1 MGKKDDIKHPKVKGT
16 EMVFRSV
23 SLPASLVEDL
33 QLLKESFEIAWYAEE
48 PRKRVT
54 YEKIFE
60 RLLSNSGLGHV
71 EPKVYT
77 EFMKAKETRK
87 EFPAVVTRATR
98 RPVINIYK
106 RMQSDGTSPFAEAL
120 KAQEEAEAALEEDL
134 RAAAGG
140 GDSPAPAEDQVQ
152 SPEPVATPE
161 VPVDPTE
168 GEVWNMRYFFERD
181 GEEIEA
187 YRGYW
192 PGFFAVVD
200 GEERDQKEMMA
211 DGWVLM
217 NEAGI
222 EISPAQAIQISIEI
236 RSREA
241 FENTA
246 YGQNLS
252 PDEEGENIQ
261 EGPSG
266 AAVDSPAR
274 AEDQV
279 HSPEQV
285 ATPDVTQKGKRTEKR
300 FVHSDG
306 RQYPALEGSLT
317 PFYAKVPGRGN
328 VGQRDMF
335 KDGFELKDVEI

>member
-140 GDSPAPAEDQVQ
+140 GDSPAPAEDQV
-152 SPEPVATPE
+152 
-161 VPVDPTE
+161 
-168 GEVWNMRYFFERD
+168 
-181 GEEIEA
+181 
-187 YRGYW
+187 
-192 PGFFAVVD
+192 
-200 GEERDQKEMMA
+200 
-211 DGWVLM
+211 
-217 NEAGI
+217 
-222 EISPAQAIQISIEI
+222 
-236 RSREA
+236 
-241 FENTA
+241 
-246 YGQNLS
+246 
-252 PDEEGENIQ
+252 
-261 EGPSG
+261 
-266 AAVDSPAR
+266 
-274 AEDQV
+274 

-306 RQYPALEGSLT
+306 RQYPALEGSL
-317 PFYAKVPGRGN
+317 PPYYAKVPGRGN

>member
-1 MGKKDDIKHPKVKGT
+1 MSKKDKIQHRKVKGT
-16 EMVFRSV
+16 EMVFRSI

-33 QLLKESFEIAWYAEE
+33 KLLKEAYEE
-48 PRKRVT
+48 TWKEGGKRERVT

-60 RLLSNSGLGHV
+60 RLLSRSGLGHV
-71 EPKVYT
+71 DPDVYAEFLKVR
-77 EFMKAKETRK
+77 ETRK
-87 EFPAVVTRATR
+87 EFGDVVTRATGGA
-98 RPVINIYK
+98 VLGIFK
-106 RMQSDGTSPFAEAL
+106 RMQGNGTSLFEEAL
-120 KAQEEAEAALEEDL
+120 KEQEEAEAALEDDR
-134 RAAAGG
+134 RAAAASV
-140 GDSPAPAEDQVQ
+140 DSPAPAEDQVQ
-152 SPEPVATPE
+152 TPEPVATPE

-192 PGFFAVVD
+192 PGFFAEVD

-236 RSREA
+236 SSREA
-241 FENTA
+241 FEKTA

-252 PDEEGENIQ
+252 LEEEGENIQ
-261 EGPSG
+261 ESPSG
-266 AAVDSPAR
+266 AAVDSPAP
-274 AEDQV
+274 AEDLVQ
-279 HSPEQV
+279 SPEPV
-285 ATPDVTQKGKRTEKR
+285 ATPEVTQGKRSEKR

-317 PFYAKVPGRGN
+317 PYYAKVPGRGN

-335 KDGFELKDVEI
+335 KDGFELKDVEV

>member
-33 QLLKESFEIAWYAEE
+33 QLLKESFEIAWYAKE

-140 GDSPAPAEDQVQ
+140 GDSPAPAEDLVQ
-152 SPEPVATPE
+152 SPEPE
-161 VPVDPTE
+161 
-168 GEVWNMRYFFERD
+168 
-181 GEEIEA
+181 
-187 YRGYW
+187 
-192 PGFFAVVD
+192 
-200 GEERDQKEMMA
+200 
-211 DGWVLM
+211 
-217 NEAGI
+217 
-222 EISPAQAIQISIEI
+222 
-236 RSREA
+236 
-241 FENTA
+241 
-246 YGQNLS
+246 
-252 PDEEGENIQ
+252 
-261 EGPSG
+261 
-266 AAVDSPAR
+266 
-274 AEDQV
+274 
-279 HSPEQV
+279 
-285 ATPDVTQKGKRTEKR
+285 ATPDVAQGKRTEKR
-300 FVHSDG
+300 FVHPDG
-306 RQYPALEGSLT
+306 RWYPAAKGTSAWVPVNPNTGSWL
-317 PFYAKVPGRGN
+317 KVKPI
-328 VGQRDMF
+328 
-335 KDGFELKDVEI
+335 KDQGFVLKDVEI

>member
-1 MGKKDDIKHPKVKGT
+1 MHIQVPREVKEMLDEFKDAYSACYGRKVSYEQMFRDWMDHGRIDTKVWKRVQEMKKNSEAFSEVAEDVARKAAEEVAARAEQNGT
-16 EMVFRSV
+16 S
-23 SLPASLVEDL
+23 
-33 QLLKESFEIAWYAEE
+33 LKE
-48 PRKRVT
+48 
-54 YEKIFE
+54 
-60 RLLSNSGLGHV
+60 
-71 EPKVYT
+71 
-77 EFMKAKETRK
+77 
-87 EFPAVVTRATR
+87 
-98 RPVINIYK
+98 
-106 RMQSDGTSPFAEAL
+106 EAL
-120 KAQEEAEAALEEDL
+120 KEQDEAEAALEDDR
-134 RAAAGG
+134 RAAAASV
-140 GDSPAPAEDQVQ
+140 DSPAPAEDKVQ

-161 VPVDPTE
+161 VPVDPTA

-241 FENTA
+241 FEKTA
-246 YGQNLS
+246 YGQNLF
-252 PDEEGENIQ
+252 PKEEGENIQ

-266 AAVDSPAR
+266 AAGDSPSP
-274 AEDQV
+274 AEDLVQ
-279 HSPEQV
+279 SPEPVDTPEV
-285 ATPDVTQKGKRTEKR
+285 AQEKRSEKR

-317 PFYAKVPGRGN
+317 PYYAKVPGRGN